1 MWQKVLDLI
10 KRHTSIVLT
19 THEGPDADGI
29 GAEILFAHILRS
41 MGKTVRII
49 NMAPIPERFAFM
61 DPQGTIEAWD
71 PEKHGDIPGQSA
83 LVIVDT
89 ADEFNTGGM
98 IKILPQFREVFVIDH
113 HELGHHSMLDG
124 YIDSGASSTCEI
136 AVEMAEFL
144 CIAPDLYA
152 ARAAFA
158 GISYDS
164 GSFAYSKTSA
174 RTFKAA
180 QILVEAGV
188 IPYEIYGELNESA
201 STSALLL
208 QKQVLSTLEIHAGG
222 RVAVQ
227 ILRKEDLQSTGANF
241 EDAESFINIPLKSK
255 DIVVS
260 IVIKENNEGGI
271 RCSLRS
277 KGQVNV
283 SKIAQ
288 YFSGGGHVMAAGF
301 KSALGIAETLTQVL
315 RKVESMLDTL

>member
-1 MWQKVLDLI
+1 MRQKVLDFI
-10 KRHTSIVLT
+10 NRHTSIVLT

-41 MGKTVRII
+41 MDKTVRIL
-49 NMAPIPERFAFM
+49 NMVPVPERFAFM
-61 DPQGTIEAWD
+61 DPRGTIEVWD
-71 PEKHGDIPGQSA
+71 PEKHGDIPERSA

-98 IKILPQFREVFVIDH
+98 IKLLPKFREVFVIDH
-113 HELGHHSMLDG
+113 HELGHHSLLDG
-124 YIDSGASSTCEI
+124 FIDPGASSTCEMV
-136 AVEMAEFL
+136 VEMAESFG
-144 CIAPDLYA
+144 IMPDLYA

-188 IPYEIYGELNESA
+188 IPYEIYGALNENA

-208 QKQVLSTLEIHAGG
+208 QKQVFSTLEIHAGG

-255 DIVVS
+255 DILVS
-260 IVIKENNEGGI
+260 IVIKENNEGRI

-288 YFSGGGHVMAAGF
+288 HFSGGGHVMAAGF
-301 KSALGIAETLTQVL
+301 KSTLDLEETLAQVL
-315 RKVESMLDTL
+315 RKVKSMLDKL

>member
-1 MWQKVLDLI
+1 M
-10 KRHTSIVLT
+10 VLT

-41 MGKTVRII
+41 MDKTVRII

-61 DPQGTIEAWD
+61 DPKNTIEAWD
-71 PEKHGDIPGQSA
+71 PEKHGDIPEQSA
-83 LVIVDT
+83 LIIVDT
-89 ADEFNTGGM
+89 ADEYNTGGM
-98 IKILPQFREVFVIDH
+98 IKILPRFREVFVIDH
-113 HELGHHSMLDG
+113 HELSHRSILEG
-124 YIDSGASSTCEI
+124 YIDAGASSTCEI
-136 AVEMAEFL
+136 AVEMAESFG
-144 CIAPDLYA
+144 IAPDLYA

-174 RTFKAA
+174 KTLKAA
-180 QILVEAGV
+180 LILVEAGV
-188 IPYEIYGELNESA
+188 LPYEIYGALNESA

-208 QKQVLSTLEIHAGG
+208 QKRVLSTLEIHAGG

-255 DIVVS
+255 DIIVS
-260 IVIKENNEGGI
+260 IVIKENNEGLI

-277 KGQVNV
+277 KGQINV

-288 YFSGGGHVMAAGF
+288 HFSGGGHVMAAGF
-301 KSALGIAETLTQVL
+301 KSALGLEETLSQVL
-315 RKVESMLDTL
+315 RKVETMLDTL